1 MAAADRARV
10 LELLERAAEGLV
22 PDAEELGH
30 VALLQ
35 AGRQPVARARRRE
48 RLGQDDE
55 EHRDPLLHG
64 RRAAG
69 LGQPLDPL
77 HRVELQ
83 GQESITEPMPGA
95 LYSLTFAPP
104 GSATRYR
111 RLHVVLQGESHVFHI
126 IETVPAADELDIETL
141 TGIVAGFREEV

>member
-1 MAAADRARV
+1 MHNERSGYSVVAPRGWQAHEAFGSTIYVDPNDQHRSVAIRSVAIRGDVKAGGALTSTGAAIS
-10 LELLERAAEGLV
+10 
-22 PDAEELGH
+22 
-30 VALLQ
+30 AL
-35 AGRQPVARARRRE
+35 PE
-48 RLGQDDE
+48 
-55 EHRDPLLHG
+55 
-64 RRAAG
+64 
-69 LGQPLDPL
+69 
-77 HRVELQ
+77 VELQ